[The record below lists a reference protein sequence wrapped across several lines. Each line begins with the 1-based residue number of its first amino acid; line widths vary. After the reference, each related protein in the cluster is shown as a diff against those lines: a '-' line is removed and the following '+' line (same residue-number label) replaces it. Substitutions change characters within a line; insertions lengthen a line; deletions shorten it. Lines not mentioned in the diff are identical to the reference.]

1 MKSEAVLIKNKN
13 NEYLKN
19 NSPFEIQKKKPNMEK
34 LESLKMTWKNF
45 YPWIFYELII
55 LWKVF
60 LQVIF
65 FLR

>member
-34 LESLKMTWKNF
+34 LESLKMT
-45 YPWIFYELII
+45 
-55 LWKVF
+55 
-60 LQVIF
+60 
-65 FLR
+65 